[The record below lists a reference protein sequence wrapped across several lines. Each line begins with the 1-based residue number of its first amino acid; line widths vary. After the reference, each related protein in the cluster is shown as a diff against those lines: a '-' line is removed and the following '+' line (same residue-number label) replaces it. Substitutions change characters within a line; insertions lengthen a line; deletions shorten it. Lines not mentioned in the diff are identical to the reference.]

1 MKKAMIICGFPGV
14 GKSCAAN
21 NRTNI
26 LDAESSAF
34 SWNWNPE
41 NLEKGR
47 ERNPEFP
54 GNYIRYIKE
63 NIDKYDV
70 ILVSTHKVVREA
82 LMAEGV
88 QYIIV
93 VPFHNML
100 VKNEYMIRYLQRGSD
115 IDFIESLYNEWD
127 DFIGEIAND
136 EAPKIY
142 LGEGQY
148 LSDVLGVI
156 AR

>member
-1 MKKAMIICGFPGV
+1 MSRKAIIICGFPGV
-14 GKSCAAN
+14 GKTSVAN

-26 LDAESSAF
+26 LDAEYSAF

-54 GNYIRYIKE
+54 HNYIRFIKE
-63 NIDKYDV
+63 NMDKYDV
-70 ILVSTHKVVREA
+70 ILVSSHKVVRDA
-82 LMAEGV
+82 LKAEGI

-93 VPFHNML
+93 APECWC
-100 VKNEYMIRYLQRGSD
+100 KNEYMIRYLQRGSD
-115 IDFIESLYNEWD
+115 IDFIEQLYENWD
-127 DFIGEIAND
+127 EFHYGLVHD
-136 EAPKIY
+136 EVPIIW
-142 LGEGQY
+142 LGEGKY
-148 LSDVLGVI
+148 LSDVLGVM